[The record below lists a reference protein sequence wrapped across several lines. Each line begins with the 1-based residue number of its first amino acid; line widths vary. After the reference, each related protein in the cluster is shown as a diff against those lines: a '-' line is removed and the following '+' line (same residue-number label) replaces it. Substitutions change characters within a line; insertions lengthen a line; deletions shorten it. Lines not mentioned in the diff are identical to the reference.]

1 MERLINVFI
10 EKRNQEKNEK
20 GGLIDGLNLKIKDP
34 RINNIYKN
42 VSNALISVDNATKEK
57 DDIIQELVLAI

>member
-1 MERLINVFI
+1 MERLINIFI
-10 EKRNQEKNEK
+10 EERNKEK

-42 VSNALISVDNATKEK
+42 VSNALISVNNATKEK

>member
-10 EKRNQEKNEK
+10 EERNKQKNEN
-20 GGLIDGLNLKIKDP
+20 GGLTDGLNLKIKDP

>member
-10 EKRNQEKNEK
+10 EERNKEKNEK
-20 GGLIDGLNLKIKDP
+20 GGLIDGLNLKIKDS

-57 DDIIQELVLAI
+57 DDIIQEVVLAT

>member
-10 EKRNQEKNEK
+10 EERNKQKNEN
-20 GGLIDGLNLKIKDP
+20 GGLTDGLNLKIKDP

-57 DDIIQELVLAI
+57 DDIIQELLLAM

>member
-10 EKRNQEKNEK
+10 EERNKEK

-42 VSNALISVDNATKEK
+42 VSNALISVNNATKEK

>member
-10 EKRNQEKNEK
+10 EERNKQKNEN
-20 GGLIDGLNLKIKDP
+20 GGLTDRLNLKIKDP